1 MKFKIMIL
9 SLLLGTTFYAQEVID
24 KVAAVV
30 DNEIV
35 MLSELNFQTNLFAAQ
50 RQLDPNTPGLKEK
63 ILNSIIEEK
72 LVLAQAELDSI
83 MVSEDEVEQRLDYQI
98 ELFKQQYGSKERVE
112 QIYGMSIERIKRES
126 RDEVR
131 KQLMIQKLREK
142 KFAFT
147 EATRREVDQFFEQF
161 KDSIGVIPEKV
172 DIYHIYKN
180 PKTSAEA
187 KLQFKQKALSLID
200 SLKAGADF
208 EALAR
213 KYSDDPGSASAGGDL
228 GFVKRGVFYPEFES
242 AAFALKEG
250 ELSGAVE
257 SPVGFHV
264 IQLLEKRGESIHA
277 RHILIKIKTDEDAD
291 LRAIEFLSEVRDSI
305 LNETGTFSDY
315 AKKYSEDEDTKAFG
329 GQLGN
334 YYLNQLDKAL
344 LDAVSKLKEGEISFP
359 RRIDYGQGNYG
370 YHLVYIKKRVPQH
383 KAELE
388 KDYTEIKSLADD
400 YKKQQKYTGWITEL
414 KDKIYWEVRL

>member
-147 EATRREVDQFFEQF
+147 EATRREVEQFFEQF

-180 PKTSAEA
+180 PKTSTEA

-208 EALAR
+208 ETLAR